1 MKIAVL
7 TREFSPKAGGAEHY
21 AMALV
26 EGLAARH
33 EVHVFAQRI
42 EHHWPRVHYHL
53 IRQPF
58 KRPRFINQW
67 WYALE
72 TWRQTRSG
80 FDIVHAHE
88 NTWHG
93 EVQTVHVLPVWIHY
107 FAPKPGAAAWLTGVF
122 GARTSATLLLALKWL
137 NVLLSPR
144 LLSYLW
150 LESARLSLTG
160 RHAQRHITSVSS
172 TLTEQLL
179 ERFPLDARR
188 VHTLMPGVWGAA
200 GWWQQAQSELELQ
213 PHQPQLQPPRAQ
225 DGVAQ
230 PPVAHLD
237 WRQVL
242 WPGGHDGPAGPAGPQ
257 DRDPFSAPALMSGEL
272 KARARLALGLTGLV
286 EGAGLE
292 QRQEQ
297 HQDQGPSLTHWLL
310 WVGHDDKKKG
320 LHALLK
326 ALARVSAGVGLM
338 VVGRG
343 ASSASARALSASLGL
358 DARVAWLGPMSD
370 VAPAY
375 WACDALVH
383 PTLEDTFGMVVL
395 EAMSWAR
402 AVVVSAPAFCGVASE
417 LTHGQEAWVLA
428 DPQDV
433 VALARALEA
442 VLEPR
447 TASALGARAWAW
459 AQERNWASV
468 CLAQEAVYRE
478 VLQNTPS
485 AKDRS
490 HG

>member
-1 MKIAVL
+1 ML

-42 EHHWPRVHYHL
+42 EHHWPHVHYHL
-53 IRQPF
+53 ISQPF
-58 KRPRFINQW
+58 KRPRFVNQW
-67 WYALE
+67 WYAWE
-72 TWRQTRSG
+72 TWRQTRVG

-107 FAPKPGAAAWLTGVF
+107 FTLNPSAAAWLTRVLGSR
-122 GARTSATLLLALKWL
+122 ARSLLLIALKWL

-150 LESARLSLTG
+150 LEKARLSLTG
-160 RHAQRHITSVSS
+160 RHAQRHITSVSM

-179 ERFPLDARR
+179 EHFPLDARR
-188 VHTLMPGVWGAA
+188 VHTLMPGVWGAD
-200 GWWQQAQSELELQ
+200 GWWQQAQSELELT
-213 PHQPQLQPPRAQ
+213 H
-225 DGVAQ
+225 AQ
-230 PPVAHLD
+230 PTHAKPTHDQHGAFQTPGLARLD

-242 WPGGHDGPAGPAGPQ
+242 WPDYPKGPGGLDGTGALQ
-257 DRDPFSAPALMSGEL
+257 DRAHFNAPALMSGEL
-272 KARARLALGLTGLV
+272 KARARLGLGLTGLDQDP
-286 EGAGLE
+286 GL
-292 QRQEQ
+292 
-297 HQDQGPSLTHWLL
+297 DQSSSLTHWLL

-326 ALARVSAGVGLM
+326 ALAQVPASVGLM

-358 DARVAWLGPMSD
+358 DARVSWLGAMSD

-402 AVVVSAPAFCGVASE
+402 AVVVSAPAFCGIASE
-417 LTHGQEAWVLA
+417 LTHRQEAWVLA
-428 DPQDV
+428 DPRDV
-433 VALARALEA
+433 GALAQAIEA
-442 VLEPR
+442 VLEPL
-447 TASALGARAWAW
+447 TAVALGERAWAW
-459 AQERNWASV
+459 SQERNWPSV

-478 VLQNTPS
+478 VLQSTQR
-485 AKDRS
+485 AKDSS